1 MKPIK
6 QLLLLITLVV
16 TGNLLHAQDLR
27 NVIPKDVIFI
37 GTVDINQLNT
47 KAKFNQL
54 TKLPFIDEIARSM
67 ATKLF
72 KDTVQANRSQYL
84 DFSRYGIDTKS
95 KVNFYYSGTGNIS
108 YSAMLVSLTSEADF
122 ANFAT
127 VLTVDTTPDPI
138 VVKNNYKFARK
149 SGMTIV
155 WNTKQAVLL
164 WASINAMYKDSVNK
178 ALQDKYYAN
187 KYPPVDTAAYIIADS
202 IASVSAPVED
212 EITVDPPS
220 VPEDNYDSSS
230 VTDTY
235 SYNDTYPPTDSVASP
250 AYEEPYED
258 PYTKLYAQADSICNI
273 VLNEWYA
280 TQLGSILEDKG
291 ANSLARDPE
300 YNKYVKNN
308 PDAAFVFDY
317 GAFINTYLGTFMGR
331 QYMMMKNLPF
341 GNIIDWYKHT
351 KVFARIDFNKDDV
364 QLSIDMKHGEQLSD
378 IFKEIKK
385 KSISPAFLKYIDKDA
400 MGYCA
405 MGVDIKGV
413 SKGIGTALKKMLP
426 SVPDY
431 GDIAVSAMDV
441 LDIIVDEQALY
452 NILTGDIAFSF
463 NGMKSTKVTRKSYK
477 YDDDFNSTEIMDTVY
492 ENQPEIQLMLGVGN
506 KDDVNKIIKLLVST
520 KLLKQDGNIYGF
532 EKGGS
537 ALPIYLTLH
546 DNILFLSNNKAYIQ
560 NPVAYAPERQFG
572 KEHTKMF
579 SANTTVCYVNTA
591 KIMEYFAKDT
601 TNRYRK
607 SFADAALFRDV
618 KLVSASNKDF
628 TNSKLI
634 IKLNETSDNSLTDI
648 INYINAAY
656 LNKKENAPRYE

>member
-6 QLLLLITLVV
+6 QLLLLIALIV
-16 TGNLLHAQDLR
+16 TGNLLHAQDLL
-27 NVIPKDVIFI
+27 NVVPKDVIFI

-54 TKLPFIDEIARSM
+54 TKLPFIDDIAKSM
-67 ATKLF
+67 ASKIF

-84 DFSRYGIDTKS
+84 DFSRYGINTKS
-95 KVNFYYSGTGNIS
+95 KVNFYYTGAGKVN
-108 YSAMLVSLTSEADF
+108 YAAMLVSLTSEQDF

-127 VLTVDTTPDPI
+127 VLMVDTTPDPI
-138 VVKNNYKFARK
+138 VVKNNYKYARK
-149 SGMTIV
+149 NGMTIV

-164 WASINAMYKDSVNK
+164 WASINAMYKDSINK

-187 KYPPVDTAAYIIADS
+187 KYPPVDTSAYIIADS
-202 IASVSAPVED
+202 IASVPAPIE
-212 EITVDPPS
+212 EEMTVDPPA
-220 VPEDNYDSSS
+220 VPEDNYDSSTN
-230 VTDTY
+230 TDTY
-235 SYNDTYPPTDSVASP
+235 SYNDTYPPTDSIAAP

-273 VLNEWYA
+273 ALNEWYT
-280 TQLGSILEDKG
+280 TQLATLLEDKG
-291 ANSLARDPE
+291 TNSLARDPE
-300 YNKYVKNN
+300 YIKFVKNN

-317 GAFINTYLGTFMGR
+317 GAFINTYLDTLMGR

-341 GNIIDWYKHT
+341 GNIVDWFKHT

-364 QLSIDMKHGEQLSD
+364 QLSVDMKHGEQLAD
-378 IFKEIKK
+378 IYKEIKK

-405 MGVDIKGV
+405 MGIDIKGV
-413 SKGIGTALKKMLP
+413 SKGIGTVLKKTLP
-426 SVPDY
+426 LVPDY

-463 NGMKSTKVTRKSYK
+463 NGMKSTKVIRKSYK
-477 YDDDFNSTEIMDTVY
+477 YDDDFNSTETMDTVY
-492 ENQPEIQLMLGVGN
+492 ENQPEMQLMLGVGN

-520 KLLKQDGNIYGF
+520 KLLRQDGNVYGF
-532 EKGGS
+532 EKGSS
-537 ALPIYLTLH
+537 ALPVYLSVH

-560 NPVAYAPERQFG
+560 NPVAYAPEKQFS
-572 KEHTKMF
+572 KEHAKMF

-591 KIMEYFAKDT
+591 KIMEYFARDT

-607 SFADAALFRDV
+607 TFADASLFQEL
-618 KLVSASNKDF
+618 KMISASKKDYS
-628 TNSKLI
+628 NMKLT
-634 IKLNETSDNSLTDI
+634 IKMKETSDNSLTDI